1 MNNTTT
7 ISKLHACAQ
16 RQLDRFTPETEIQI
30 LATSKWLT
38 VYKHEHYEFA
48 VDSENSVFEK
58 DDYELWDD
66 FLRNYGFD
74 PENYAR
80 LDSSGLL
87 PEPIIYLWCGESQG
101 VATTYDEAV
110 RFIEHDNSFVESRVV
125 DIDEETGLPEWAI
138 YVKPHQRPGD
148 TLREGYESEAEAW
161 KDVYDNYSYS
171 GYTGGDNYRFETIA
185 SLQDE
190 LSQLIDDENEDQI
203 NEVKDNIKELQAAID
218 ERGKA

>member
-16 RQLDRFTPETEIQI
+16 RQLDQFTPETEIQI

-38 VYKHEHYEFA
+38 VYNHEGYLFA

-58 DDYELWDD
+58 DDYELWED
-66 FLRNYGFD
+66 LLHAYGF
-74 PENYAR
+74 
-80 LDSSGLL
+80 SSSPDLLSKL
-87 PEPIIYLWCGESQG
+87 PEPLLYTYCGESQG
-101 VATTYDEAV
+101 VAITCEEAV
-110 RFIEHDNSFVESRVV
+110 KFAEHDNSFVEARVYE
-125 DIDEETGLPEWAI
+125 IDEDTGLPEWGI
-138 YVKPHQRPGD
+138 YVKPHQLPGGW
-148 TLREGYESEAEAW
+148 LHESGETEAEAW
-161 KDVYDNYSYS
+161 YEVWERYSNRNF
-171 GYTGGDNYRFETIA
+171 TGGDNFCFETIA